1 MAHENIAE
9 PSNNAVHSQAASLN
23 EKQGYRAVPFTLN
36 RQMVAAVASVAR
48 EQNSIHATTEVDI
61 SEPRRLI
68 REHTKRTGE
77 KLSLTA
83 YITTCL
89 AQTVAE
95 YPNLNSFRKGKKLVI
110 LDDVTISVLVER
122 EIDGEIVPEN
132 LGIRAAQ
139 TKTPLQIHDEI
150 RAAQAHGE
158 DALGGLSGINWL
170 RFIPAFLFRIFVRIA
185 SGNIQMME
193 RYGAIGV
200 TAVGMFGPKNQA
212 LWLIP
217 LVGGATVGV
226 AVGGIVERPCIRD
239 GQLESREHLCLTIT
253 FNHDIVDGAP
263 AARFVKR
270 FSELLRSGELL
281 ANEIDIAPKETASQT
296 QSTDQR
302 SKESK

>member
-1 MAHENIAE
+1 MTYENRAE
-9 PSNNAVHSQAASLN
+9 SRNMAVHSRASSLN
-23 EKQGYRAVPFTLN
+23 KKQGYRVVPFTLN
-36 RQMVAAVASVAR
+36 RRMVAASASVGR
-48 EQNSIHATTEVDI
+48 EQNNIHAITEVDI
-61 SEPRRLI
+61 SEPRRAI
-68 REHTKRTGE
+68 REHARRTGGR
-77 KLSLTA
+77 LSLTA

-139 TKTPLQIHDEI
+139 TKTPWQIHEEI

-158 DALGGLSGINWL
+158 DALGGLSGITWL
-170 RFIPAFLFRIFVRIA
+170 RFIPAFLFRTFIRIA
-185 SGNIQMME
+185 SGNIQMMK

-212 LWLIP
+212 LWAIP

-226 AVGGIVERPCIRD
+226 AVGGIVERPCVND
-239 GQLESREHLCLTIT
+239 GQVETREHLCLTIT
-253 FNHDIVDGAP
+253 FNHDIADGAP

-270 FSELLRSGELL
+270 FSELLMSGELL
-281 ANEIDIAPKETASQT
+281 ANHMDIAAKDIESQT
-296 QSTDQR
+296 QETDQV
-302 SKESK
+302 